1 MDACYQKLTMK
12 KEEIHITD
20 WLRILVGEVPAGF
33 YLELI
38 IRAAVIFMLL
48 MLAMRFMGKRM
59 SGLLSRNELV
69 AMVSLAAAIGTP
81 LTSPDRGILPAVI
94 IAIVVVYIQRWIS
107 AKAFGNEVFERYA
120 IGELDILVNDAV
132 IDLKVLKKVRISRE
146 RLMAELRGSGI
157 KQLGSVKRFYM
168 EASGFFTLI
177 ENEEPNEGL
186 LILPSW
192 DEEFCKRL
200 TPSET
205 QITCGICGLLQ
216 PKATDPETKCPHCG
230 EIAWADAVK

>member
-1 MDACYQKLTMK
+1 MMK
-12 KEEIHITD
+12 KEDININD
-20 WLRILVGEVPAGF
+20 WLRILIGDVPASF
-33 YLELI
+33 YLELVL
-38 IRAAVIFMLL
+38 RAAIIYLLL

-81 LTSPDRGILPAVI
+81 LTSPDRGIMPAVI
-94 IAIVVVYIQRWIS
+94 IALVVVYIQRWIS
-107 AKAFGNEVFERYA
+107 GKAFRNEDFERYA
-120 IGELDILVNDAV
+120 IGKLDILVDDAV
-132 IDLKVLKKVRISRE
+132 IDLEVLKKVRISRE

-177 ENEEPNEGL
+177 KNEQPNEGL

-192 DEEFCKRL
+192 DKEFCERL

-205 QITCGICGLLQ
+205 QVACGICGLLQ
-216 PKATDPETKCPHCG
+216 PKPIVPTTKCPHCG
-230 EIAWADAVK
+230 EVAWAAAVK